1 MNSICNFFCWLK
13 PAFRGLVFQMVAAGF
28 ELGISPSRVGLAGY
42 GATLAD
48 GYLRVWNLKDVTSH
62 AF

>member
-28 ELGISPSRVGLAGY
+28 EP
-42 GATLAD
+42 ATFDSYNQFASKVLFQASFFL
-48 GYLRVWNLKDVTSH
+48 YFCIFLTVTSK
-62 AF
+62 